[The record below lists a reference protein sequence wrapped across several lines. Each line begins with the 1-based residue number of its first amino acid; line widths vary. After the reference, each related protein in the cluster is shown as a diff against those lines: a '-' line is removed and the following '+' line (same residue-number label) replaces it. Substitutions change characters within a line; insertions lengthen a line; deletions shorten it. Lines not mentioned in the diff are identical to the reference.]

1 MIGWIVA
8 TTRSSMFRGTIRRW
22 RVASVHE
29 SRAAHRIP
37 EVGSGG
43 AIEVEA
49 VQQLGGTAGDL
60 LAREVVEAPN
70 EIEVLSGGE
79 AFLDGGVLTGEPDPR
94 PHTGGFGG
102 NVESSRTT
110 VVLPAPL
117 GPSRP

>member
-1 MIGWIVA
+1 
-8 TTRSSMFRGTIRRW
+8 MFLGTIRRW